1 MKKNCP
7 WFLRSSSTLKGLKR
21 KVERNKMMQLD
32 KSVIEDYKIHFFYD
46 GILCFQ
52 IVIIARKHLLH

>member
-1 MKKNCP
+1 
-7 WFLRSSSTLKGLKR
+7 
-21 KVERNKMMQLD
+21 MMQLD